1 MDTLATAPEL
11 GLDQIATAA
20 FRGTAEAD
28 GVAQRLK
35 DLLGFGAFNIPARLA
50 IARSLAIADM
60 PAPASGEAGRV
71 IKGDTL
77 FGAGADLAAWV
88 SLVIEHAGRT
98 PGDLAEFQGWVRA
111 HWACGMKQLDSL
123 MEEAGSDSG
132 EFWRIIAEGA
142 LPTGDRI
149 ILLRPDG
156 GGGVPLATVPISVSV
171 GEIGQDVSTGEKIV
185 WPLNA
190 PGGSPHAAFMGGVGS
205 GKTRTAASMLRAIRT
220 LAPVPL
226 VAFDFKG
233 DLSDDNNRL
242 DRAFGARVLNP
253 PQQPI
258 PLDVLAIGDRSPT
271 GITLAAQRLR
281 DSLSTLKGGG
291 FGAIQR
297 DLLSDAAEQ
306 ALKNHVPCKL
316 SDIRD
321 ALIGVYSDRGKKEDG
336 AISTLRDL
344 SRFVLFEPEF
354 SPAQFFERS
363 WIIRLTADLP
373 DLVKVSIMTL
383 VTDAL
388 DRFLNA
394 QNDAPTDDNG
404 NRALRVIA
412 MIDEAN
418 RILGSKLP
426 GLSGLIR
433 LSRAKGGSIILIS
446 QSPDDFSGVDD
457 EFLDQM
463 GLVVA
468 FRTNADPGAVRRILG
483 ANANLAALER
493 GQAWTKMGGEA
504 AARRVLTWR

>member
-1 MDTLATAPEL
+1 
-11 GLDQIATAA
+11 
-20 FRGTAEAD
+20 
-28 GVAQRLK
+28 
-35 DLLGFGAFNIPARLA
+35 
-50 IARSLAIADM
+50 
-60 PAPASGEAGRV
+60 
-71 IKGDTL
+71 
-77 FGAGADLAAWV
+77 
-88 SLVIEHAGRT
+88 
-98 PGDLAEFQGWVRA
+98 
-111 HWACGMKQLDSL
+111 
-123 MEEAGSDSG
+123 
-132 EFWRIIAEGA
+132 
-142 LPTGDRI
+142 
-149 ILLRPDG
+149 
-156 GGGVPLATVPISVSV
+156 
-171 GEIGQDVSTGEKIV
+171 
-185 WPLNA
+185 
-190 PGGSPHAAFMGGVGS
+190 
-205 GKTRTAASMLRAIRT
+205 
-220 LAPVPL
+220 
-226 VAFDFKG
+226 
-233 DLSDDNNRL
+233 LSDDNNRL

-433 LSRAKGGSIILIS
+433 LSRSKGGSIILIS